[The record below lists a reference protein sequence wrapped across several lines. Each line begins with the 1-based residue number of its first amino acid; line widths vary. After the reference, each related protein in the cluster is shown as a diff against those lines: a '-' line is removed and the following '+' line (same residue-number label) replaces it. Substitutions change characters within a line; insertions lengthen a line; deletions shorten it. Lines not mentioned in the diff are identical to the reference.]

1 MNSMKSIKFFSVA
14 FCVLLASVAF
24 AQNGTKQ
31 ANFQSVEIDLQKL
44 NNQNVNYTNLTPTPE
59 QLAARAQRQQNRA
72 NANFQTRANQQVV
85 NQNIQAPTGSQN
97 ASITVKPSVNPTS
110 NLTPNTPQLTQAQKQ
125 QRIKNLLS
133 QIKNQ

>member
-1 MNSMKSIKFFSVA
+1 MKSIKFFSVA
-14 FCVLLASVAF
+14 FCILLASVAF
-24 AQNGTKQ
+24 AQNGAKQ

-72 NANFQTRANQQVV
+72 NVNFQTRANQQVV
-85 NQNIQAPTGSQN
+85 VNQNIQAPPGSQN
-97 ASITVKPSVNPTS
+97 GSITVKPSVNPTS

-125 QRIKNLLS
+125 QRIKTLLS